1 MPAALAH
8 YLFALQNKENIKDV
22 DAFFLGTQGPDPFF
36 FYGMVPWRKKNEPK
50 KIQGYGEELHHS
62 DFSLIYARMIAYA
75 HSQEDEKKAMLLD
88 YLKGAWAHYCLDRV
102 CHPYIFYRSG
112 FDENGQLQ
120 GHFGY
125 AHKVFE
131 ALMDATLKK
140 EHDLP
145 SPSLAMRIPK
155 KKGIEISKMWNQGSP
170 DVLREDTFY
179 ESVRDYR
186 SVESFLQSKTG
197 LKRALWK
204 TLGKENDLYAFSYP
218 VFLKKK
224 EGLDVL
230 NKQKRDWRDPVSGNV
245 YDLSLKEMFEEAKKL
260 YEEGVKVILTPKSLE
275 NASTSLAFLESGID
289 HDGCPFSEKKIYLD
303 KSSPF

>member
-1 MPAALAH
+1 MPAALTH

-36 FYGMVPWRKKNEPK
+36 FYGMVPWRKKIEPK

-112 FDENGQLQ
+112 FDENGLLK

-145 SPSLAMRIPK
+145 SPSFAMRIPK

-170 DVLREDTFY
+170 DVLSEDTFY

-204 TLGKENDLYAFSYP
+204 MLGKESALYAFSYP

-230 NKQKRDWRDPVSGNV
+230 NKQKRDWRDPVNGNV
-245 YDLSLKEMFEEAKKL
+245 YDLSLTEMFEEAKKL
-260 YEEGVKVILTPKSLE
+260 YQEGVKVILTPKSLE
-275 NASTSLAFLESGID
+275 NASTSLAFLENGID
-289 HDGCPFSEKKIYLD
+289 HDGCPFSKKKIYLH